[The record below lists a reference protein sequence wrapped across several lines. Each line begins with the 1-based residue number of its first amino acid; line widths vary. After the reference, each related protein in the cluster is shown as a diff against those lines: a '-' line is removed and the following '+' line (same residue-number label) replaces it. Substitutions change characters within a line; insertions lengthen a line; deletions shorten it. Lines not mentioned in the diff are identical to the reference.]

1 MIKFSFILPA
11 WKGRF
16 LKEAIS
22 SILHQSYTFFELVV
36 VDDCSPDPIFDIVSS
51 FHDERVSYYRNKMNI
66 GRTDLVAQWNH
77 CLEYATG
84 DYVILATDDDLYE
97 SCFLSSFVDLIMKY
111 PKVDLFRSRILQ
123 INEKG
128 KIKGI
133 DNCYKEYLSQD
144 EFVYYILYG
153 MKGGIPQYIFRRNV
167 LDKNGGFVS
176 FPLAWASDDATAIV
190 MAENGVVNNQ
200 EHLVRF
206 RWSDLN
212 ISGNSRLGV
221 QKVKARLEY
230 ACWLNNHIHTIE
242 KRDEWSSFL
251 AEKVNDYLPVYHKI
265 SLISTIKPLS
275 LFQKM
280 RSLLLVAEDKHLS
293 SYDKMSIFIHTL

>member
-16 LKEAIS
+16 LKEAVS
-22 SILHQSYTFFELVV
+22 SILHQCYTGFELIV
-36 VDDCSPDPIFDIVSS
+36 VDDCSSDPIFDIVSS

-66 GRTDLVAQWNH
+66 GRRDLVAQWNH

-97 SCFLSSFVDLIMKY
+97 PCFLSSFVDLIMKY
-111 PKVDLFRSRILQ
+111 PEVDLFRSRILQ
-123 INEKG
+123 INENG
-128 KIKGI
+128 RIRGI
-133 DNCYKEYLSQD
+133 DSCYKEYLSHD
-144 EFVYYILYG
+144 EFVYHILHG
-153 MKGGIPQYIFRRNV
+153 MKGGIPQYIFRRDA
-167 LDKNGGFVS
+167 LTRKGGFVS
-176 FPLAWASDDATAIV
+176 FPLAWGADDATAIM

-206 RWSDLN
+206 RWSNAN
-212 ISGNSRLGV
+212 ISGDSRLGV
-221 QKVKARLEY
+221 QKVMARLQY
-230 ACWLNNHIHTIE
+230 GYWLNCHIHNI
-242 KRDEWSSFL
+242 KREDEWSSFL